1 MIKQHICL
9 LMMPD
14 VAVSFKRESGKDWQ
28 TWVVKGE
35 PEFRHYRKAGSVEAI
50 VRDVCERLHFKDKLQ
65 SVEFSLV
72 YAEESRPLL
81 EGSIKC
87 LHELECANWQIR
99 RWDALYQQAAISSRS
114 KVDNKIPS
122 VEWMKNYVLPLLAY
136 EPELETLRQQ
146 EHERAMAA
154 LQAEKQQLTRSIQ
167 AEQSTAKQSHEQ
179 TLALL
184 QSEKN
189 KLLQELQLLK
199 QQHTVLAKPNMEQL
213 LSFLPAIFK
222 DFWNKVRPDELA
234 IVAGHITVPV
244 IPSPYFSPGQS
255 AVLAKKRQFLQL
267 AAADQQQI
275 IRFCQELQHNY
286 ALQMHAEFSPLLS
299 EQS

>member
-1 MIKQHICL
+1 MINQHICVL
-9 LMMPD
+9 ILSD
-14 VAVSFKRESGKDWQ
+14 VAISFKRESGKDWQ
-28 TWVVKGE
+28 SWVVKGE
-35 PEFRHYRKAGSVEAI
+35 PAFRHHGKTGTVEAI
-50 VRDVCERLHFKDKLQ
+50 VRDVCERLHFKDKLK
-65 SVEFSLV
+65 SVELSLV
-72 YAEESRPLL
+72 YAEASRSLL

-87 LHELECANWQIR
+87 LHELECAHWQIR
-99 RWDALYQQAAISSRS
+99 RWEALYQQAAISSRS
-114 KVDNKIPS
+114 KVDNKTPS
-122 VEWMKNYVLPLLAY
+122 AEWIKNYVLPLLAY
-136 EPELETLRQQ
+136 EPELELLRQQ

-154 LQAEKQQLTRSIQ
+154 LQAEKQQLTQSIQ
-167 AEQSTAKQSHEQ
+167 AEQATAKQSHEQ
-179 TLALL
+179 TLAML
-184 QSEKN
+184 QAEKN

-234 IVAGHITVPV
+234 IIAGHITVPV

-275 IRFCQELQHNY
+275 LRFCQELQHNY
-286 ALQMHAEFSPLLS
+286 ALQMHAEFFPLLGD
-299 EQS
+299 QS